1 MSTKTAIDMKLH
13 HEKRVNDGV
22 LPHPEDCEAW
32 KKFDQIHESFAMD
45 PHNVR
50 LGLAINGF
58 NPFGNMNIRYSI

>member
-50 LGLAINGF
+50 L
-58 NPFGNMNIRYSI
+58 